1 MDAVLLGASR
11 NGDIALV
18 SDVARAHLAVMT
30 RDGTRRDIEPALAS
44 RGGAFSPDGRHLL
57 VQRDSDLLI
66 QLDAVTL
73 RPLAR
78 VELDP
83 EAELLDW
90 RPAP

>member
-1 MDAVLLGASR
+1 MT
-11 NGDIALV
+11 LV

-30 RDGTRRDIEPALAS
+30 RDGTRRSIDPALAS

-57 VQRDSDLLI
+57 LQRDSDLLI
-66 QLDAVTL
+66 EMDAATL

-78 VELDP
+78 VVLDP

-90 RPAP
+90 RPVP